1 MATSQEILKLSQQPS
16 LSSQQ
21 HLALVDHNCD
31 EPNITAHA
39 MQAGYF
45 KDNQLQSLSLQ
56 GVTSLEQEGKA
67 INEDTTFSVG
77 SLTKMYTSA
86 SLLKLWDN
94 ELSEK
99 KAYDLASED
108 PKKLPSDNFPDG
120 IDTPLSHFMER
131 LKTKFPESTYLSQIE
146 KVDHYPKITLRDLL
160 NHTHA
165 LGARDE
171 EKIAKFQLENPNK
184 EFSCAELV
192 EFSKYNSQDK
202 YGEFKYGNLGCE
214 LSGMII
220 ELVTNKPYSQALKD
234 LVLDQVE
241 ANSSYIKSPSIKDSN
256 TVKGYCYITPCR
268 LGGEYY
274 PGGEMN
280 FNTSG
285 NSLASGALI
294 TNYADADKFIS
305 KFLNKDLKKSLFAND
320 EVIDSLYRDE
330 AVNEKHRLCG
340 VNKYPDGTF
349 GHNGHNGSGEASL
362 RFNPKTSETFFYCS
376 TGETLTYAVAYEILD
391 IQRKDAGIKQE
402 ISKEETIA
410 KRNEM
415 IKSGYDFPK
424 IKKMHDDGLSFE
436 NIARTTIDSLAK
448 KPPATMSFLERVMS
462 SRKLSGQS
470 DGQKR

>member
-1 MATSQEILKLSQQPS
+1 MATSQEILKLSQQS
-16 LSSQQ
+16 SSSQR
-21 HLALVDHNCD
+21 LSALVDHRCD
-31 EPNITAHA
+31 ESNITAYA

-45 KDNQLQSLSLQ
+45 KNNQLQSLSLQ
-56 GVTSLEQEGKA
+56 GVTSLEQDGKA
-67 INEDTTFSVG
+67 INEDTTFLVG

-99 KAYDLASED
+99 KAYDLASDD
-108 PKKLPSDNFPDG
+108 PKKLPSDNFPVG

-171 EKIAKFQLENPNK
+171 EKIAKFQLKNPNQD
-184 EFSCAELV
+184 FSCAQLV
-192 EFSKYNSQDK
+192 EFSKYNPQDK

-220 ELVTNKPYSQALKD
+220 ELVTNKSYPKALKD

-241 ANSSYIKSPSIKDSN
+241 AKSSYIKFPSIKDSN
-256 TVKGYCYITPCR
+256 TVKGYCYIATCQ
-268 LGGEYY
+268 LEGEYY

-305 KFLNKDLKKSLFAND
+305 KFLNKDLEKSLFANP
-320 EVIDSLYRDE
+320 EVIKSLYRDE
-330 AVNEKHRLCG
+330 GVDEKHRLCG

-349 GHNGHNGSGEASL
+349 GHNGHSGSGEASL
-362 RFNPKTSETFFYCS
+362 RFNPKTSETFFYCA

-391 IQRKDAGIKQE
+391 IQRKDAGINKE
-402 ISKEETIA
+402 ISEDETIA

-415 IKSGYDFPK
+415 IKSGYDFLK

-436 NIARTTIDSLAK
+436 NIARTTIDSLAQ
-448 KPPATMSFLERVMS
+448 KPQATMSFLERVMS
-462 SRKLSGQS
+462 FIKSKSQER
-470 DGQKR
+470 

>member
-1 MATSQEILKLSQQPS
+1 MATTHEILKLSQQS
-16 LSSQQ
+16 SSSQRPS
-21 HLALVDHNCD
+21 ALVDHNCD
-31 EPNITAHA
+31 EPNITAYA

-45 KDNQLQSLSLQ
+45 KNNQLQSLSLQ
-56 GVTSLEQEGKA
+56 GFTSLEQDGKA

-86 SLLKLWDN
+86 SLLKLWDD

-99 KAYDLASED
+99 KAHYLTSDD
-108 PKKLPSDNFPDG
+108 PKKFPSDNFPDG

-146 KVDHYPKITLRDLL
+146 KVDHYPQITLRDLL

-171 EKIAKFQLENPNK
+171 EKITKFLLENPNK

-192 EFSKYNSQDK
+192 EFTKYNPQDK
-202 YGEFKYGNLGCE
+202 YGEFKYSNLGCE

-220 ELVTNKPYSQALKD
+220 ELVTNKPYRQALKD

-241 ANSSYIKSPSIKDSN
+241 AKSSYVKSPSIIDSN
-256 TVKGYCYITPCR
+256 TVKGYCYITPCP
-268 LGGEYY
+268 LDGEYY
-274 PGGEMN
+274 PGGEIN
-280 FNTSG
+280 YNTTG
-285 NSLASGALI
+285 NSLAAGALI

-305 KFLNKDLKKSLFAND
+305 KFLNKDLEKSLFANG

-330 AVNEKHRLCG
+330 GVDEKHRLCG
-340 VNKYPDGTF
+340 VDKYPDGTF

-362 RFNPKTSETFFYCS
+362 RFNPKTSETFFYCA

-391 IQRKDAGIKQE
+391 IQGKDTGIKKE
-402 ISKEETIA
+402 ISREETIA

-436 NIARTTIDSLAK
+436 NIARTVITELAQK
-448 KPPATMSFLERVMS
+448 KEKSSSFVERFTS
-462 SRKLSGQS
+462 HQNETDRN
-470 DGQKR
+470 R